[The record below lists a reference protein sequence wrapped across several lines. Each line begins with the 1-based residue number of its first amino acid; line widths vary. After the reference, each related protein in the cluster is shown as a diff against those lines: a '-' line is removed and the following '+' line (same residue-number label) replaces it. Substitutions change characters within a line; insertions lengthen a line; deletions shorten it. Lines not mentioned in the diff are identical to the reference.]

1 MRPRFGDKPVR
12 SCGHS
17 SASTDASRGK
27 GLSRAFPLPEAL
39 VSKYRDRPY
48 RGGRQ
53 KQWTKVKTASIHRAI
68 VETVLNHDDAASK
81 WERALLELWL

>member
-17 SASTDASRGK
+17 NASTDARGK
-27 GLSRAFPLPEAL
+27 GLSRALPLPEAL

-48 RGGRQ
+48 RGDQ
-53 KQWTKVKTASIHRAI
+53 KQWTKVETASSHRAI
-68 VETVLNHDDAASK
+68 VKTDLNHDDAASK
-81 WERALLELWL
+81 WERALPELWL